1 MEFELAWDSDARK
14 GCHRQG
20 SEKHKGCSD
29 AKVDDVDAPW
39 KSCTWPAEKPA
50 PDWIPLGLS
59 LFGGLQCP
67 PVDACSIAS
76 LDFGAFAGGEQCM
89 FFYSIFLNQKPNS
102 AFILF
107 SYSLSPRLLRKD
119 S

>member
-50 PDWIPLGLS
+50 PDWIPLCQGPGPSVPTSS
-59 LFGGLQCP
+59 L
-67 PVDACSIAS
+67 AS
-76 LDFGAFAGGEQCM
+76 VPTFAG
-89 FFYSIFLNQKPNS
+89 
-102 AFILF
+102 
-107 SYSLSPRLLRKD
+107 
-119 S
+119 